1 MTDIKLSICIP
12 TYNRAAYLR
21 TALECLAGADFSFP
35 YEIVISDNASPDDTE
50 AVVRTFI
57 DRGLPINYLR
67 MPENAG
73 AAINL
78 TNAIQHAVGQ
88 YMIYQ
93 GDDDLLIPEGIE
105 AAVAHL
111 DANPDVT
118 VCQAPWYLYNEVEDV
133 DVKTFYHLD
142 ADRTFERQ
150 DFLGVFEFLF
160 EGHVFPEIAIY
171 RMSTARVAIVPRYF
185 CFWPFSYLAHFLDEG
200 AVTFLKQPF
209 YRSVTVS
216 KIAASRDQLGF
227 EDVMTS
233 WDMYRGGLEYFLH
246 IGAQR
251 GKLST
256 TEEARAVYDRM
267 CKIFTVIRM
276 SVAIRFWVARND
288 FIRAYEL
295 YTRMAIAGHGDY
307 PGVAEL
313 RPHFPVMVGL
323 QTLAYKVNAVPEIDY
338 LILSDM
344 ADADHIGGLLRDVGL
359 RAEIAIVSD
368 GASHDPALADR
379 TAILVTSEARQAEFI
394 DRGYRPGF
402 IFHEG
407 ELTRFVLS

>member
-12 TYNRAAYLR
+12 TYNRSAYLNS
-21 TALECLAGADFSFP
+21 ALECLAGANFSFAH
-35 YEIVISDNASPDDTE
+35 EIVISDNASTDDTE
-50 AVVRTFI
+50 TVVRGFI
-57 DRGLPINYLR
+57 DRGLPINYQR
-67 MPENAG
+67 VPVNAG
-73 AAINL
+73 AAPNL
-78 TNAIQHAVGQ
+78 VNAIHHSVGQ

-93 GDDDLLIPEGIE
+93 GDDDLLIPAGIE

-111 DANPDVT
+111 DANPDVSM
-118 VCQAPWYLYNEVEDV
+118 CQAPWYLYDEVADI
-133 DVKTFYHLD
+133 DRQTFYNLD

-150 DFLGVFEFLF
+150 DFLGMFEFLF
-160 EGHVFPEIAIY
+160 EGHIFPEIAIY
-171 RMSTARVAIVPRYF
+171 RMANVRTAFVPRYF
-185 CFWPFSYLAHFLDEG
+185 CFWAFAYLAHFLDQG

-216 KIAASRDQLGF
+216 KIAPQRDQLGF
-227 EDVMTS
+227 EEVMTS
-233 WDMYRGGLEYFLH
+233 WDTYRGGLEYFLH
-246 IGAQR
+246 VGAER
-251 GKLST
+251 GKIAT

-323 QTLAYKVNAVPEIDY
+323 QTLAYKINAVPDISH
-338 LILSDM
+338 LVLCDM
-344 ADADHIGGLLRDVGL
+344 ADSDHIGGLLRDLGLAETVEIVGDPL
-359 RAEIAIVSD
+359 
-368 GASHDPALADR
+368 HLDPALVGKSA
-379 TAILVTSEARQAEFI
+379 ALVTSTHRQEALLSQ
-394 DRGYRPGF
+394 GYRPSF
-402 IFHEG
+402 IFQES
-407 ELTRFVLS
+407 ELTRFVLA